1 MHTDNTYSHTP
12 WFRDVNLT
20 IRAVVETQRRI
31 HREHRME
38 LGFGVTA
45 GPSLE
50 SASAKG
56 TGTSLRHVDKFS
68 VTEART

>member
-1 MHTDNTYSHTP
+1 M
-12 WFRDVNLT
+12 
-20 IRAVVETQRRI
+20 ETQRRI
-31 HREHRME
+31 HREHGME

-45 GPSLE
+45 GTSLE